1 MYKVIVTTLLVLL
14 ANVGG
19 WGACTTQWA
28 QNIWCYPCTSLSGNY
43 DCCRDGSWND
53 FSICQMPTDGAY
65 NGGYRAFTGNCR
77 VQSCQ
82 SSTQGVIECE
92 YNFCSSKCE
101 ADSLAGCPEG
111 QEWDSATCQCK
122 ASGPPLPPPGT
133 CTYCEDYMGWAEEES
148 VIGPVNM
155 QVPYSRMYRC
165 KNCVRDANGFVTT
178 AFDCEEMR
186 NSPGTCRQNGDCPS
200 NQICADSTGDDS
212 PVQCIATFGSEVWM
226 KDIKTG
232 NTFKCSADGSCERA
246 KLMVAS
252 GECKNPYADKNKPNS
267 SDSNDPNSSDSNDPN
282 SSSAENPPE
291 SSGEFCDMC
300 DKLDR
305 IAANTQAT
313 MNNTSDISQW
323 TQETMN
329 QTIDIKNQLTEYG
342 VDISHIRTNTE
353 ETATNTGSIDNKLNT
368 TNSLLNDIKNKNW
381 NPQINVNPPTVNVGG
396 DTIIVNVGGD
406 TTILNADTAK
416 APAEI
421 LGFLQGVFG
430 DSAGNYNPDDTAG
443 SGVQIEGVLN
453 KIDSLVGEGMPVMNS
468 DSVSNAMGDLKN
480 NGLGAIRDTIGNSA
494 ISDSMTAWGQKI
506 TDNGYITGQGSDNCP
521 EILTRTWQVNFP
533 IGTGGANVNIG
544 PLGVYLCKP
553 VAGMGI
559 TFWALCR
566 VILRAMVAIACMIWL
581 YKSVLGIDG
590 GSNDE
595 D

>member
-1 MYKVIVTTLLVLL
+1 MTNVLIFVIAVLL

-19 WGACTTQWA
+19 WAQCDCISGSVRFRVDCYGGPYAETGCYSKVTAGTTFANGDKTYCYLENGFHSDFYCSNCSYDACE
-28 QNIWCYPCTSLSGNY
+28 IPTS
-43 DCCRDGSWND
+43 
-53 FSICQMPTDGAY
+53 
-65 NGGYRAFTGNCR
+65 
-77 VQSCQ
+77 Q
-82 SSTQGVIECE
+82 SS
-92 YNFCSSKCE
+92 SSSDNSSSSV
-101 ADSLAGCPEG
+101 AS
-111 QEWDSATCQCK
+111 SSSN
-122 ASGPPLPPPGT
+122 SGPPLPPPET

-148 VIGPVNM
+148 VVGAINI

-165 KNCVRDANGFVTT
+165 SNCTKDANGYIIS
-178 AFDCEEMR
+178 AFDCQEVR
-186 NSPGTCRQNGDCPS
+186 NSPGTCSQNGDCPS

-246 KLMVAS
+246 KQMVAS

-329 QTIDIKNQLTEYG
+329 KTIDIDNHLTEMG
-342 VDISHIRTNTE
+342 IDVSHIRTNTD

-406 TTILNADTAK
+406 SLNINVDTVK
-416 APAEI
+416 APSEI
-421 LGFLQGVFG
+421 LGFLKGLFGGMDTTANYDTTGWGSVNDSAKAQLDSALNKGDWVTSLGCDTTGGRKCDNSLIGAYGLDSAKSSLKATFTQLGDTLKNGAFG
-430 DSAGNYNPDDTAG
+430 DSLANWSSKFTAG
-443 SGVQIEGVLN
+443 TISG
-453 KIDSLVGEGMPVMNS
+453 S
-468 DSVSNAMGDLKN
+468 
-480 NGLGAIRDTIGNSA
+480 
-494 ISDSMTAWGQKI
+494 
-506 TDNGYITGQGSDNCP
+506 GSDNCP
-521 EILTRTWQVNFP
+521 SVISRNYHIELVQGAGFDLTLGRFLCQPLVGNT
-533 IGTGGANVNIG
+533 TG
-544 PLGVYLCKP
+544 
-553 VAGMGI
+553 
-559 TFWALCR
+559 WALCR
-566 VILRAMVAIACMIWL
+566 LLLRASVALACMWFL
-581 YKSVLGIDG
+581 FHCATGFSGRG
-590 GSNDE
+590 GND

>member
-1 MYKVIVTTLLVLL
+1 MYKVIFFLAVLL
-14 ANVGG
+14 ANVDG
-19 WGACTTQWA
+19 WA
-28 QNIWCYPCTSLSGNY
+28 QCETIYEKPLLHPTCRGFCSGNY
-43 DCCRDGSWND
+43 NCRESYTEGGYIYNFEGQIPHGCDCS
-53 FSICQMPTDGAY
+53 
-65 NGGYRAFTGNCR
+65 NGGNSSEPATCR
-77 VQSCQ
+77 
-82 SSTQGVIECE
+82 
-92 YNFCSSKCE
+92 YSKCPIGYL
-101 ADSLAGCPEG
+101 S
-111 QEWDSATCQCK
+111 S
-122 ASGPPLPPPGT
+122 SSSVVSSSSNNGPPLPPPGT
-133 CTYCEDYMGWAEEES
+133 CTYCEDYMGWAESES
-148 VIGPVNM
+148 VIGTINM

-165 KNCVRDANGFVTT
+165 QNCVRDANGFVTS
-178 AFDCEEMR
+178 AFDCEEVR
-186 NSPGTCRQNGDCPS
+186 NSPGTCSQNGDCPS
-200 NQICADSTGDDS
+200 NRICADSTGNDS

-232 NTFKCSADGSCERA
+232 NTFKCGADGSCERA
-246 KLMVAS
+246 KQMVAS
-252 GECKNPYADKNKPNS
+252 GECKNPYADSNNPNS
-267 SDSNDPNSSDSNDPN
+267 SDSNNPNSSDSNNPN

-353 ETATNTGSIDNKLNT
+353 ETATNTGSIDNKLIT

-381 NPQINVNPPTVNVGG
+381 NPHINVNPPTVNVGG

-406 TTILNADTAK
+406 SLNINVDTAK

-430 DSAGNYNPDDTAG
+430 DTTGNYNPDDTAG
-443 SGVQIEGVLN
+443 SGAQIEGVLN
-453 KIDSLVGEGMPVMNS
+453 KIDSLVGEGIPVMNG
-468 DSVSNAMGDLKN
+468 DSVGNAMNSLKN
-480 NGLGAIRDTIGNSA
+480 NGLGSIRDTIRNSA
-494 ISDSMTAWGQKI
+494 ISDSLTAWGQKI
-506 TDNGYITGQGSDNCP
+506 TDNGYISGQGSDNCP

-533 IGTGGANVNIG
+533 IGTSGVNVNIG

-590 GSNDE
+590 GSSEE